1 MRTQKA
7 IVIGG
12 GIGGLS
18 VAIALEQANFSVDVY
33 ERAPEL
39 KPVGAGIS
47 LWANA
52 IKALDQLGVGENLRK
67 LGMAELNGGFHIPS
81 GKTLLATDGDVINKK
96 FGAPTIVVHRA
107 NLINILREPIQ
118 GQIHLN
124 KVFSG
129 YQESDNGIITAQF
142 TDGTT
147 AEADLLICAD
157 GIHSVVRQK
166 WHPNSKP
173 VYSGYTAWRGVV
185 SFDHV
190 RVGNHWAETIGRGIR
205 FGITPLPNGQ
215 IYWYATQNVPANALK
230 DEKNHQAYLLNLFGT
245 WYDPIPAILQ
255 ATPND
260 AILCNDIYD
269 IDPIQEWVRGNVALL
284 GDSAHAMTPN
294 MGQGGCMAI
303 EDAVVMG
310 KCLRSAPTIS
320 AGLLE
325 YQKLRVPRANKV
337 QKMSRL
343 IGKVITNPNPIVTRL
358 RNGIMSITPPSAQMR
373 NIASVVG
380 FEV

>member
-1 MRTQKA
+1 MRTQKV

-18 VAIALEQANFSVDVY
+18 VAIALEQANFSVEVY
-33 ERAPEL
+33 ERASEL

-67 LGMAELNGGFHIPS
+67 LGMAELSGGFHIPS
-81 GKTLLATDGDVINKK
+81 GKTLLATDGDVMSKK

-107 NLINILREPIQ
+107 DLIHILREPIQ

-124 KVFSG
+124 KTFSG
-129 YQESDNGIITAQF
+129 YQENENGITTQF
-142 TDGTT
+142 SDGTT
-147 AEADLLICAD
+147 AQADLLICAD
-157 GIHSVVRQK
+157 GIHSVIRQQ
-166 WHPNSKP
+166 WHINSKP

-185 SFDHV
+185 SFDHA
-190 RVGNHWAETIGRGIR
+190 RVGNHWGETIGRGIR
-205 FGITPLPNGQ
+205 FGITPLSNSR
-215 IYWYATQNVPANALK
+215 IYWYATQNVSANALK
-230 DEKNHQAYLLNLFGT
+230 NEKNHQAYLLNLFGR
-245 WYDPIPAILQ
+245 WYDPIPAMIQ
-255 ATPND
+255 ATPNE
-260 AILCNDIYD
+260 AILNNDIYD
-269 IDPIQEWVRGNVALL
+269 INPIQEWVHRNVALL

-310 KCLRSAPTIS
+310 KCLRSASTIGE
-320 AGLLE
+320 GLLE

-358 RNGIMSITPPSAQMR
+358 RNGVMSITPPSAQMR
-373 NIASVVG
+373 NLGSVVG

>member
-1 MRTQKA
+1 MTNQKA

-18 VAIALEQANFSVDVY
+18 VAIALEQANFSVEVY

-52 IKALDQLGVGENLRK
+52 IKALDQLGIGENLRK
-67 LGMAELNGGFHIPS
+67 LGMAELRGGFHIPS
-81 GKTLLATDGDVINKK
+81 GKTLMATDGDVMSKK

-107 NLINILREPIQ
+107 DLINILREPIE
-118 GQIHLN
+118 GQIFLN
-124 KVFSG
+124 KTFSG
-129 YQESDNGIITAQF
+129 YQENKNGVIAQF

-147 AEADLLICAD
+147 AQADLLICAD
-157 GIHSVVRQK
+157 GIHSVIRQN

-185 SFDHV
+185 PFDHT
-190 RVGNHWAETIGRGIR
+190 RVGKHWGETIGRGIR
-205 FGITPLPNGQ
+205 LGITPLPNGR

-230 DEKNHQAYLLNLFGT
+230 DEKNHQTYLLNLFGK
-245 WYDPIPAILQ
+245 WYDPIADMIR
-255 ATPND
+255 ATPNE
-260 AILCNDIYD
+260 AILNNDIYD
-269 IDPIQEWVRGNVALL
+269 IDPIQEWVHGNVALL

-310 KCLRSAPTIS
+310 KSLRSASTIS
-320 AGLLE
+320 EGLSE

-343 IGKVITNPNPIVTRL
+343 IGKVITNPNPIVTVL

-373 NIASVVG
+373 NLGSVVG